1 MSLNCFMTR
10 EIQKN
15 FNDCVLD
22 WKYIYIL
29 PRIATSDPYTL
40 YFQYKV
46 LNNALCLNEKLFV
59 FGISVISQ
67 CFFCNQN
74 NETIEHLCHYFVANT
89 LWNCLNTFF
98 ENHLSL
104 YDLTPQAVFFGF
116 TENYLD
122 DSIIQNY
129 LLLVFKLYLYE

>member
-15 FNDCVLD
+15 FNYCVLD

-29 PRIATSDPYTL
+29 PRIVTSDPYTL

-59 FGISVISQ
+59 FGISVIPQ

-74 NETIEHLCHYFVANT
+74 NETTEHLCHYFVANT

-116 TENYLD
+116 TENCLD

-129 LLLVFKLYLYE
+129 LL